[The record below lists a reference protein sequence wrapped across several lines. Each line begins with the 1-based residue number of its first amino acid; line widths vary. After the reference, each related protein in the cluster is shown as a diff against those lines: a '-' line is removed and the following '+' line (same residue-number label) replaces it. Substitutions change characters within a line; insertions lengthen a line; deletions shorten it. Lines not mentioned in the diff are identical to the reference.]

1 MALFLKLFFKNLP
14 ELWKNVCFSSSDF
27 LGCLEQSLLIY
38 NLHWQLWVGL
48 GFPGLGVFYFLF
60 LSFVSVDVRN
70 SEYNLEE
77 IDEREEISVQ
87 QGDDSGSTN
96 TSPGIAEVAA
106 AFSSAEVP
114 LENDKNDPASSAP
127 VPGSVPID
135 NLQSFKEEKQENMST
150 DGK

>member
-1 MALFLKLFFKNLP
+1 MKKSQFSFFRLFRLP
-14 ELWKNVCFSSSDF
+14 SSPF
-27 LGCLEQSLLIY
+27 LSTACIESCGLV
-38 NLHWQLWVGL
+38 WVLMVWGY
-48 GFPGLGVFYFLF
+48 FYFLL
-60 LSFVSVDVRN
+60 LSFVSVDVRS

-77 IDEREEISVQ
+77 IDEREEIGVQ
-87 QGDDSGSTN
+87 QGEDSESTN
-96 TSPGIAEVAA
+96 TSPGIGEVTA

-127 VPGSVPID
+127 VPGSVSVD

>member
-1 MALFLKLFFKNLP
+1 MKKSQFSFFKLLRLP
-14 ELWKNVCFSSSDF
+14 SAVPLCLQPALRAVGWFGFCWFWVYFHF
-27 LGCLEQSLLIY
+27 LLLA
-38 NLHWQLWVGL
+38 
-48 GFPGLGVFYFLF
+48 
-60 LSFVSVDVRN
+60 FVSVDVRS

-87 QGDDSGSTN
+87 QGEDSESTN
-96 TSPGIAEVAA
+96 TSPRIGEVTA

-127 VPGSVPID
+127 IPGSVSVD
-135 NLQSFKEEKQENMST
+135 NSQSFKEEKQENMST